1 MKKCQYCG
9 QSMAEHLLV
18 CPHCGQPVPGAL
30 ENDHSSSQLKDSV
43 QVPEQSVEKI
53 EATVPNIGNNVRSH
67 SVDSG
72 SFGWALLGFFIP
84 LVGLILF
91 LVCRIVRPMNANSAG
106 ISALISVVANLV
118 FFVSLTVIVILAS

>member
-30 ENDHSSSQLKDSV
+30 EKDRSSSRLKAS
-43 QVPEQSVEKI
+43 EQSAGEIETNVLNVE
-53 EATVPNIGNNVRSH
+53 NNVRSH

-91 LVCRIVRPMNANSAG
+91 LVWRKERPMNANSAG
-106 ISALISVVANLV
+106 IGALISVVANLV
-118 FFVSLTVIVILAS
+118 FFVSLTIIVILAS

>member
-91 LVCRIVRPMNANSAG
+91 LVWRKERPMNANSAG
-106 ISALISVVANLV
+106 IGALISVVAHLV

>member
-30 ENDHSSSQLKDSV
+30 END
-43 QVPEQSVEKI
+43 QSVEKI

-91 LVCRIVRPMNANSAG
+91 LVWRKERPMNANSAG
-106 ISALISVVANLV
+106 IGALISVVANLV